1 MNAFGS
7 DNGGLFGVSG
17 DGLGI
22 GLGFNGSQ
30 GDQMSG
36 TFGKAD
42 NCFGN
47 AELPQLGGKS
57 MS

>member
-1 MNAFGS
+1 MKFGS

-22 GLGFNGSQ
+22 GLGFGGPQ
-30 GDQMSG
+30 ADQMQG

-42 NCFGN
+42 NCFGQ
-47 AELPQLGGKS
+47 AELP
-57 MS
+57 